1 MSHLNCLPQTDMDCF
16 VNSQWKEQ
24 NKHPEKTI
32 TNFSWMQEQIDTEM
46 ISYIKTTTD
55 SSMVQLRESYEKR
68 NKYLDF
74 FKPFIDKIIRIQNIS
89 MLAEVVREF
98 NQMEIYTIF
107 SLCIKPNFKEPD
119 VYVISLSEVDLTLE
133 DTQSYYSSEVNRDSM
148 ISLLTNFVKDLS
160 KFIVKTY
167 GSNIINS
174 EIFMR
179 DVIVFETL
187 CSNYILTLEQK
198 FKPDVINNLM
208 LAREF
213 YHKYDT
219 RESFF
224 RTVLQ
229 TICKDDDHI
238 IVPNMSYFKFL
249 SRLLDTSHMDSS
261 ILPMLKNYLIYQLF
275 RTYVWYLPVVDSY
288 SKLYVTGQLNPDKLY
303 VSIFYKTFGPH
314 LERFYAAKNLNKKK
328 TLDINEMFKQMIHT
342 GVELVE
348 QTPILSVQ
356 TKSNAIAKLKHMD
369 IVVGVGDSMFDL
381 SQFPKLSDCFYTNLT
396 LIAQFY
402 QLQAFR
408 LVNVPVNK
416 RCMTFNNNQYA
427 FAVNAYY
434 DQNMNIIYV
443 PISIIGGTL
452 YDSSS
457 APISNYSGI
466 GFTIGHEI
474 MHALDNHGADYDY
487 LGHYHNWW
495 TPEDRENYDKE
506 VKKVIRH
513 YSAYKIN
520 DIPINGEATITENIA
535 DIVGIKLSLYTYLR
549 VDSHRE
555 KSMKKY
561 LDKAHAYNLKYFFYR
576 WAEIFRSTETVDL
589 ISNIIKI
596 DEHSPNVI
604 RINAALS
611 HLDEYYEA
619 FGVKSTDNTYL
630 GETESF
636 RFI

>member
-24 NKHPEKTI
+24 NDHPDKTI
-32 TNFSWMQEQIDTEM
+32 TNFSWMQERIDTEM
-46 ISYIKTTTD
+46 ISYIKTTTNPL
-55 SSMVQLRESYEKR
+55 MVRLRESYGKR
-68 NKYLDF
+68 NKYLNF
-74 FKPFIDKIIRIQNIS
+74 FKPLIDKIIQIQNVS
-89 MLAEVVREF
+89 MLGEVVREF
-98 NQMEIYTIF
+98 NQMEIYSFF
-107 SLCIKPNFKEPD
+107 SLCIKPHFHEPD
-119 VYVISLSEVDLTLE
+119 VYVISLDEIDLTLE
-133 DTQSYYSSEVNRDSM
+133 DIQSYYSTEVNKDSM
-148 ISLLTNFVKDLS
+148 ISLLVDFVKDLS
-160 KFIVKTY
+160 NFIVTTY
-167 GSNIINS
+167 KSNIIDS
-174 EIFMR
+174 KTFIR
-179 DVIVFETL
+179 DVIIFETM
-187 CSNYILTLEQK
+187 CSNYVLTLEQK
-198 FKPDVINNLM
+198 NKPEIINNSM
-208 LAREF
+208 PAKDF
-213 YHKYDT
+213 YRTYDT
-219 RESFF
+219 KESFF
-224 RTVLQ
+224 QTVMQ
-229 TICKDDDHI
+229 STYTQNDYI
-238 IVPNMSYFKFL
+238 IVSNTSYFKYL
-249 SRLLDTSHMDSS
+249 SKLLDTSHVDSS

-275 RTYVWYLPVVDSY
+275 RTYVWYLPIVDSY

-314 LERFYAAKNLNKKK
+314 LERLYAAKNLNKK
-328 TLDINEMFKQMIHT
+328 TTVDINTMFKQMIRT

-348 QTPILSVQ
+348 QTPILSAQ
-356 TKSNAIAKLKHMD
+356 TKSSAITKLKHMD
-369 IVVGVGDSMFDL
+369 IVVGIGDCIFDL

-402 QLQAFR
+402 QSQTFK
-408 LVNVPVNK
+408 LVNTPINK

-434 DQNMNIIYV
+434 DQYMNIIYV
-443 PISIIGGTL
+443 PISIISGTL
-452 YDSSS
+452 YNSSS

-466 GFTIGHEI
+466 GFIIGHEI

-495 TPEDRENYDKE
+495 TPEDRERYDKE
-506 VKKVIRH
+506 VQKVIRH

-535 DIVGIKLSLYTYLR
+535 DIIGIKLSLYTYLR
-549 VDSHRE
+549 VDSRRE

-561 LDKAHAYNLKYFFYR
+561 LDRVHTYNLKYFFYR

-619 FGVKSTDNTYL
+619 FGVKTTDNTYL
-630 GETESF
+630 EGTERF